1 MSHRQDIVSRLI
13 AEALAIEAEEAKE
26 AGALGY
32 MARSM
37 VQATLPHRSAPT
49 TQYTRTNGTYTLV
62 ISAHPKIGLPYGSI
76 PRLLLAWIGT
86 EAVKSQDHVLVL
98 SDSLSGFMRQ
108 LDLVPTG
115 GRWGSITRLKEQVRR
130 LFSCSV
136 SCLYEGESMEAM
148 KNFVIASET
157 QFWWQPKNPD
167 QASLFDSTIT
177 LSDSFFLE
185 LANNPVPVDLRALK
199 ALKQSPLALDI
210 YCWLTYR
217 MSYLKQ
223 QTEIPWQGLQ
233 GQFGGDY
240 TRTRDFKRKFLE
252 ALKRVEIVYPALN
265 VDEGKHGLKLRP
277 GKPHVKKVQK
287 VPASA

>member
-13 AEALAIEAEEAKE
+13 AEALAIEAQEAKE

-37 VQATLPHRSAPT
+37 VQATLPHRKAKDS
-49 TQYTRTNGTYTLV
+49 QYMRTNGNYTLS

-98 SDSLSGFMRQ
+98 GDSLSGFMRQ

-115 GRWGSITRLKEQVRR
+115 GRWGSITRLKEQTRR

-136 SCLYEGESMEAM
+136 SCLYESKEQDAIQ
-148 KNFVIASET
+148 NFVIASEA
-157 QFWWQPKNPD
+157 QFWWQPKNPA
-167 QASLFDSTIT
+167 QQSLFDSTIT
-177 LSDSFFLE
+177 LSDEFFLE
-185 LANNPVPVDLRALK
+185 LVNNPVPIDLRALK
-199 ALKQSPLALDI
+199 ALKQSPLALDV

-217 MSYLKQ
+217 MSYLKR
-223 QTEIPWQGLQ
+223 QTEVPWQALQ

-240 TRTRDFKRKFLE
+240 TRTRDFKRYFLE
-252 ALKRVEIVYPALN
+252 ALKRVEVVYPALN
-265 VDEGKHGLKLRP
+265 VDEGEHGLKLRP
-277 GKPHVKKVQK
+277 GKPHVRKMKR
-287 VPASA
+287 VP